1 MALMIVQVLK
11 PLRGA
16 GPWRLYSNP
25 ADRVGL
31 SLDFI
36 TPTPRVAAMMG
47 KGDTAY
53 FEADQEDGAWMI
65 HRRVHG

>member
-1 MALMIVQVLK
+1 MIVQVLK
-11 PLRGA
+11 PPRGS

-25 ADRVGL
+25 ADRLGL

-36 TPTPRVAAMMG
+36 IPTADVAAMMG

-53 FEADQEDGAWMI
+53 FEADQQDGAWRI
-65 HRRVHG
+65 HRRVASV